1 MHGGQVGWTRGP
13 ALHRITQAQFV
24 QILTKKALR
33 DYGNTQ
39 HSDVAEAL
47 LEWFEVAEAA
57 EWQTA
62 ADVPAR
68 YVGNNRYVFNVMGNR
83 FRLIVRIFFP
93 AYQVYVRFLGTHSEY
108 DRIPDIT
115 TI

>member
-1 MHGGQVGWTRGP
+1 M
-13 ALHRITQAQFV
+13 
-24 QILTKKALR
+24 QILTKKVIR

-39 HSDVAEAL
+39 HPDVAEAL
-47 LEWFEVAEAA
+47 PEWFETAEAAEWQTTA

-68 YVGNNRYVFNVMGNR
+68 YVGNNRYVFNIMGNR

-93 AYQVYVRFLGTHSEY
+93 AYQVYARFLGTHAEY

-115 TI
+115 IV

>member
-1 MHGGQVGWTRGP
+1 M
-13 ALHRITQAQFV
+13 
-24 QILTKKALR
+24 
-33 DYGNTQ
+33 
-39 HSDVAEAL
+39 
-47 LEWFEVAEAA
+47 LEWFETAEAA

-68 YVGNNRYVFNVMGNR
+68 YVGNNRYVFNIMGNR
-83 FRLIVRIFFP
+83 FRLIVCIFFP
-93 AYQVYVRFLGTHSEY
+93 AYQVYVRFLGTHAEY

>member
-1 MHGGQVGWTRGP
+1 M
-13 ALHRITQAQFV
+13 
-24 QILTKKALR
+24 QILTKKVIR

-39 HSDVAEAL
+39 HLDVAEAL
-47 LEWFEVAEAA
+47 LEWFEMAEAA
-57 EWQTA
+57 EWKTA

-68 YVGNNRYVFNVMGNR
+68 YVGNNRYVFNIMGNR

-93 AYQVYVRFLGTHSEY
+93 AYQVYVRFLGTHAEY

>member
-1 MHGGQVGWTRGP
+1 ME
-13 ALHRITQAQFV
+13 
-24 QILTKKALR
+24 ILTKKRLR

-39 HSDVAEAL
+39 HPDVAQAL
-47 LEWFEVAEAA
+47 LEWFEMAEAA

-68 YVGNNRYVFNVMGNR
+68 YVGNNRYVFNILGNR

-93 AYQVYVRFLGTHSEY
+93 AYQVYVRFVGTHAEY
-108 DRIPDIT
+108 DRIPDT
-115 TI
+115 STV

>member
-1 MHGGQVGWTRGP
+1 M
-13 ALHRITQAQFV
+13 
-24 QILTKKALR
+24 QILTKKVIR

-39 HSDVAEAL
+39 HPNVAEAL
-47 LEWFEVAEAA
+47 LEWFETAEAA

-68 YVGNNRYVFNVMGNR
+68 YMGNNRYVFNIMGNR

-93 AYQVYVRFLGTHSEY
+93 AYQVYVRFLGTHAEY
-108 DRIPDIT
+108 DRIADVT
-115 TI
+115 TV